1 MKEALVIILLVAL
14 IVFVITLI
22 VLCIKLMGTLNKAD
36 YLIDNVT
43 KKAETLDGVFNVI
56 DIASN
61 KFGAI
66 GESIMSGVMSITK
79 KLFSKKE
86 KEREEEDYE

>member
-1 MKEALVIILLVAL
+1 MQDTLVIILLIAL

-22 VLCIKLMGTLNKAD
+22 VLCIKLMNTLNKAD

-66 GESIMSGVMSITK
+66 GESIMSGVMSLTK
-79 KLFSKKE
+79 KLFKGK
-86 KEREEEDYE
+86 KEREEKDYE

>member
-1 MKEALVIILLVAL
+1 MQEALTIILLVVL
-14 IVFVITLI
+14 IIFVITLI
-22 VLCIKLMGTLNKAD
+22 VLCIKLMNTLNKAN

-61 KFGAI
+61 RLSGI
-66 GESIMSGVMSITK
+66 GETVMSGVMSLTK
-79 KLFSKKE
+79 KLFRGK
-86 KEREEEDYE
+86 KEREEEEDE

>member
-1 MKEALVIILLVAL
+1 MQDTLVIILLIAL

-22 VLCIKLMGTLNKAD
+22 VLCIKLMNTLNKAD

-66 GESIMSGVMSITK
+66 GESIMSGVMSLTK
-79 KLFSKKE
+79 KLFKSK
-86 KEREEEDYE
+86 KEREEKDYE